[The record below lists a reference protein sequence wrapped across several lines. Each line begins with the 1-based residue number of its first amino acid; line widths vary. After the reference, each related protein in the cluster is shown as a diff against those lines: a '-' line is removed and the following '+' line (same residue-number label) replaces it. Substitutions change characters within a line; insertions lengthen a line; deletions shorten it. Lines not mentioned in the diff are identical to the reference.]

1 MPACDQTTDTYA
13 DEVAE
18 LERLGT
24 ELQALGFKA
33 DVRTHG
39 DRLPY
44 LDVKNPRAS
53 ILGERVY
60 AQGDSYW
67 WSWAE
72 RISRCEDVTKAA
84 ATLANV
90 LRTVSGE

>member
-1 MPACDQTTDTYA
+1 MTTCDMDGVT
-13 DEVAE
+13 E
-18 LERLGT
+18 LERLGA
-24 ELQALGFKA
+24 ELVKIGFKA
-33 DVRTHG
+33 DVRVQG

-44 LDVKNPRAS
+44 LDIKNPRAS

-60 AQGDSYW
+60 AQGGSYW

-72 RISRCEDVTKAA
+72 RISRCEDVTTAA